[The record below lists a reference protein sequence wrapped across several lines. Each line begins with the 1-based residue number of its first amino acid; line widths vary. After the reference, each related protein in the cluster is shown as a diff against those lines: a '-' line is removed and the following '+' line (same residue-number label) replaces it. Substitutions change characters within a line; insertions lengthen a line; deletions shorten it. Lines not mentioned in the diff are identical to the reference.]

1 MRVQEGRAK
10 SRTTNVNAFQGNPG
24 SDTSWSLSR
33 RDPAKIGMVPKVN
46 PMTHRSDL
54 AAAQAP
60 PDDPLALVDPELRPV
75 ARAFLRPGGL
85 PPHSDETLAQIR
97 RGGPIDIKPLL
108 LEIPVSE
115 HR

>member
-1 MRVQEGRAK
+1 MVLFKALDELHGGDREIRPVSGRDFAE
-10 SRTTNVNAFQGNPG
+10 
-24 SDTSWSLSR
+24 
-33 RDPAKIGMVPKVN
+33 IGMAPTVN

-85 PPHSDETLAQIR
+85 PPLSDETLAQIR
-97 RGGPIDIKPLL
+97 RGG
-108 LEIPVSE
+108 
-115 HR
+115 